1 MKPQI
6 FSLLLLAG
14 ILSSCELNQ
23 KNISPTDNFVK
34 IYNHPDENL
43 AFFAESVLQ
52 LPDGY
57 LILSGLKNYNDNLNE
72 YPTTSLIKT
81 NALGEVIWSNETD
94 WRAPVANLLTFN
106 GATGFVAMNTSEE
119 AFFIEVNTENGNLSG
134 RALLDLKMPLAAFV
148 NSDGN
153 LVVLSYDYISWSSV
167 ISLFSPSLT
176 ELNSVSLFVGDDL
189 VVPVQKHLN
198 KAGTQFPFFIGE
210 WQNESL
216 SGFFINCLSDYT
228 LGVRFFESD
237 GNNTGGWIYSHQI
250 ENAVSSLLHKEG
262 DLYGMTRYFNR
273 KNYISPTVEVDVTSL
288 QNFNDSTQNPIP
300 EIVPDAKVEAIRAT
314 FDNTDYLLFASTTN
328 SNSIVIYKY
337 SLESDAL
344 LKKVE
349 VSFAYNIEV
358 RAIIQDPSDE
368 GIVLLAHHFV
378 TGRYLRPVL
387 IKIPK
392 RDF

>member
-1 MKPQI
+1 MKPHI
-6 FSLLLLAG
+6 FSLILLAG
-14 ILSSCELNQ
+14 TLSSCELNQ
-23 KNISPTDNFVK
+23 KDISPTDNFVK

-43 AFFAESVLQ
+43 AFYAESVLQ
-52 LPDGY
+52 LADGY
-57 LILSGLKNYNDNLNE
+57 LILSGIKNYNDNLNE
-72 YPTTSLIKT
+72 YPTTSLIRT
-81 NALGEVIWSNETD
+81 NSLGEVSWSNESE
-94 WRAPVANLLTFN
+94 WRAPVSNLLTFN
-106 GATGFVAMNTSEE
+106 GATGFVAMNASED
-119 AFFIEVNTENGNLSG
+119 AYFVEVNTENGSLSS
-134 RALLDLKMPLAAFV
+134 RALNLKMPLAAFV

-153 LVVLSYDYISWSSV
+153 LAILSYDYVSWSSV
-167 ISLFSPSLT
+167 ISLFSPSFTL
-176 ELNSVSLFVGDDL
+176 LNSVNLFVGDDL

-198 KAGTQFPFFIGE
+198 KADTQFPFFFGD

-216 SGFFINCLSDYT
+216 SGFFVNCLSNYT
-228 LGVRFFESD
+228 LGVRFFTSD
-237 GNNTGGWIYSHQI
+237 GNSTGGWIYSHQI

-262 DLYGMTRYFNR
+262 NLYGMTRYFNR
-273 KNYISPTVEVDVTSL
+273 KNYLNSTVEVDVTSL

-328 SNSIVIYKY
+328 SNSIVIFKY
-337 SLESDAL
+337 SLDNDEL
-344 LKKVE
+344 LKEVE

-368 GIVLLAHHFV
+368 GIILLAHHFV